1 MAISRLWRERDG
13 GVIVTTQLSM
23 QTARTTRPRHRL
35 TIPGWR
41 KITMNLGLL
50 LILLPIVLMIAS
62 PYLWM
67 ITASLKERGH
77 IGEPPYLY
85 PTTFD
90 FSNYEIAL
98 KGAPFARY
106 YLNTIIV
113 AVTVVLSRIVIGGM
127 AAYAFAFLKFKARNI
142 LFFLYLSTM
151 MIPFYAI
158 VIPLY
163 LIIRDLHWFNTYQ
176 ALIVPRMVDAFA
188 ILLLRQAFI
197 TVPRDYIDAARVDG
211 CSHWGV
217 LWRIVMPMSLSSVLT
232 VAIFSFLF
240 IWNDFFWPL
249 LAANDDKMRVIQT
262 GLQAFNGRYNVE
274 WTYWMAGTVIA
285 TIPPIL
291 LFLVAQKQ
299 FISGLVRSGLRG

>member
-1 MAISRLWRERDG
+1 M
-13 GVIVTTQLSM
+13 
-23 QTARTTRPRHRL
+23 
-35 TIPGWR
+35 TIKPFSPVKNRQPHLRYNLPGRR
-41 KITMNLGLL
+41 KIITNLGLL
-50 LILLPIVLMIAS
+50 LILIPTAFMIIA
-62 PYLWM
+62 PYMWM
-67 ITASLKERGH
+67 ITASLKERGY

-90 FSNYEIAL
+90 FSNYQIAL
-98 KGAPFARY
+98 KGASFARY
-106 YLNTIIV
+106 YLNTAIV
-113 AVTVVLSRIVIGGM
+113 AITVVLSRIAIGGM
-127 AAYAFAFLKFKARNI
+127 AAYAFAFLKFKGRNVI
-142 LFFLYLSTM
+142 FFLYLSTM

-163 LIIRDLHWFNTYQ
+163 LIVRDLHWFNTYQ

-197 TVPRDYIDAARVDG
+197 TVPRDYFDAARVDG
-211 CSHWGV
+211 CSHWRV
-217 LWRIVMPMSLSSVLT
+217 LWGIVMPMSLPSVLT

-285 TIPPIL
+285 TIPPIVI
-291 LFLVAQKQ
+291 FLVAQKQ

>member
-1 MAISRLWRERDG
+1 MMI
-13 GVIVTTQLSM
+13 
-23 QTARTTRPRHRL
+23 
-35 TIPGWR
+35 
-41 KITMNLGLL
+41 ITPFM
-50 LILLPIVLMIAS
+50 
-62 PYLWM
+62 WM
-67 ITASLKERGH
+67 ITASLKERGS

-90 FSNYEIAL
+90 FSNYQKAL
-98 KGAPFARY
+98 IGTPFARY

-113 AVTVVLSRIVIGGM
+113 AVAVVISRIVIGGM
-127 AAYAFAFLKFKARNI
+127 AAYVFSFLKFKGRDA
-142 LFFLYLSTM
+142 LFLLYLSTM

-158 VIPLY
+158 VIPIY
-163 LIIRDLHWFNTYQ
+163 LIVRDLHWFNTYQ

-197 TVPRDYIDAARVDG
+197 AVPRDYIDAARVDG
-211 CSHWGV
+211 ASHWRV
-217 LWRIVMPMSLSSVLT
+217 LWGIVIPMSLSTVLT

-249 LAANDDKMRVIQT
+249 LAANEDKMRVIQT

-291 LFLVAQKQ
+291 IFLVAQKQ
-299 FISGLVRSGLRG
+299 FVSGLARSGLRG

>member
-1 MAISRLWRERDG
+1 M
-13 GVIVTTQLSM
+13 TTQSFTPM
-23 QTARTTRPRHRL
+23 A
-35 TIPGWR
+35 
-41 KITMNLGLL
+41 KITYPHRRLALPSRQKIMANLALL
-50 LILLPIVLMIAS
+50 LILLPTVLMIVA
-62 PYLWM
+62 PYMWM
-67 ITASLKERGH
+67 ITASLKKRGY

-90 FSNYEIAL
+90 FSNYQEAW

-106 YLNTIIV
+106 YVNTTIV

-127 AAYAFAFLKFKARNI
+127 AAYAFAFLRFKGRDI
-142 LFFLYLSTM
+142 IFFLYLSTM

-163 LIIRDLHWFNTYQ
+163 LIIGDLQWFNTYQ

-197 TVPRDYIDAARVDG
+197 AVPRDYIDAARVDG

-217 LWRIVMPMSLSSVLT
+217 LWRIVMPMSLPTVLT
-232 VAIFSFLF
+232 VGIFSFLF

-249 LAANDDKMRVIQT
+249 LVANNTNMRVIQT
-262 GLQAFNGRYNVE
+262 GLQAFSGRYNVE
-274 WTYWMAGTVIA
+274 WTYLMAGTVIA
-285 TIPPIL
+285 TLPPIL

-299 FISGLVRSGLRG
+299 FISGLARSGLRG

>member
-1 MAISRLWRERDG
+1 MDKQPIPPIVKITYPHRRFALPGRQKIVVNLALLLFLIPI
-13 GVIVTTQLSM
+13 VMMIVT
-23 QTARTTRPRHRL
+23 
-35 TIPGWR
+35 
-41 KITMNLGLL
+41 
-50 LILLPIVLMIAS
+50 
-62 PYLWM
+62 PYMWM
-67 ITASLKERGH
+67 LTASLKERGR

-90 FSNYEIAL
+90 FSNYQEAL

-106 YLNTIIV
+106 YLNTTIV
-113 AVTVVLSRIVIGGM
+113 AVTVVLSRIIIGGM
-127 AAYAFAFLKFKARNI
+127 AAYAFTFLKFKGRDA
-142 LFFLYLSTM
+142 LFLLYLSTM

-158 VIPLY
+158 VIPIY
-163 LIIRDLHWFNTYQ
+163 LIIRDLHWFNTFQ

-197 TVPRDYIDAARVDG
+197 AVPRDYIDAARVDG
-211 CSHWGV
+211 ASHWSV
-217 LWRIVMPMSLSSVLT
+217 LWRIVIPMSLASVLT

-249 LAANDDKMRVIQT
+249 LAANDDKMRVVQT

-274 WTYWMAGTVIA
+274 WTYLMAGTVIA

-291 LFLVAQKQ
+291 IFLVAQKQ
-299 FISGLVRSGLRG
+299 FISGLARSGLRG

>member
-1 MAISRLWRERDG
+1 MTQAHVTQPVKTTFPHSNFVLPSRQK
-13 GVIVTTQLSM
+13 IVANTGLM
-23 QTARTTRPRHRL
+23 LVLIPTA
-35 TIPGWR
+35 
-41 KITMNLGLL
+41 
-50 LILLPIVLMIAS
+50 LMIVA
-62 PYLWM
+62 PYMWM

-85 PTTFD
+85 PTSFD
-90 FSNYEIAL
+90 FSNYKEAL
-98 KGAPFARY
+98 KGTPFARY
-106 YLNTIIV
+106 YFNTAIV
-113 AVTVVLSRIVIGGM
+113 SISVVLSRIVIGGM
-127 AAYAFAFLKFKARNI
+127 AAYAFAFLKFKGRNI

-151 MIPFYAI
+151 MVPFYAI

-197 TVPRDYIDAARVDG
+197 TVPRDYLDAARIDG
-211 CSHWGV
+211 CSHWRV
-217 LWRIVMPMSLSSVLT
+217 LWRIVMPMSKSSVLT

-249 LAANDDKMRVIQT
+249 LAANNDNMRVIQT
-262 GLQAFNGRYNVE
+262 GLQAFNGRYNIE

-291 LFLVAQKQ
+291 IFLVAQKQ
-299 FISGLVRSGLRG
+299 FISGLARSGLKG

>member
-1 MAISRLWRERDG
+1 MDIQTFTPVEKIMHPHRPLTLPSRQKVL
-13 GVIVTTQLSM
+13 V
-23 QTARTTRPRHRL
+23 
-35 TIPGWR
+35 
-41 KITMNLGLL
+41 NLALL
-50 LILLPIVLMIAS
+50 LFLIPSVMMIIT
-62 PYLWM
+62 PFMWM
-67 ITASLKERGH
+67 ITASLKERGS

-90 FSNYEIAL
+90 FSNYQKAL
-98 KGAPFARY
+98 IGTPFARY

-113 AVTVVLSRIVIGGM
+113 AVAVVISRIVIGGM
-127 AAYAFAFLKFKARNI
+127 AAYVFSFLKFKGRDA
-142 LFFLYLSTM
+142 LFLLYLSTM

-158 VIPLY
+158 VIPIY
-163 LIIRDLHWFNTYQ
+163 LIVRDLHWFNTYQ

-197 TVPRDYIDAARVDG
+197 AVPRDYIDAARVDG
-211 CSHWGV
+211 ASHWRV
-217 LWRIVMPMSLSSVLT
+217 LWGIVLPMSLSTVLT

-249 LAANDDKMRVIQT
+249 LAANEDKMRVIQT

-291 LFLVAQKQ
+291 IFLVAQKQ
-299 FISGLVRSGLRG
+299 FVSGLARSGLRG

>member
-1 MAISRLWRERDG
+1 MIAGLFSSVKSRF
-13 GVIVTTQLSM
+13 SN
-23 QTARTTRPRHRL
+23 PRYNLPKRQ
-35 TIPGWR
+35 
-41 KITMNLGLL
+41 KFITNLFLL
-50 LILLPIVLMIAS
+50 LILVPTVFIIVA
-62 PYLWM
+62 PYMWM
-67 ITASLKERGH
+67 ITASLKERGY
-77 IGEPPYLY
+77 IGEPPHLY
-85 PTTFD
+85 PGTFD
-90 FSNYEIAL
+90 FTNYQIAL
-98 KGAPFARY
+98 QGAPFGRY
-106 YLNTIIV
+106 FLNTTVV

-127 AAYAFAFLKFKARNI
+127 AAYAFAYLKFKGKNI
-142 LFFLYLSTM
+142 IFLLYLSTM

-211 CSHWGV
+211 CSHWSV
-217 LWRIVMPMSLSSVLT
+217 LWRIVMPMGFPSVLT

-285 TIPPIL
+285 TIPPIV
-291 LFLVAQKQ
+291 LFLAAQKQ